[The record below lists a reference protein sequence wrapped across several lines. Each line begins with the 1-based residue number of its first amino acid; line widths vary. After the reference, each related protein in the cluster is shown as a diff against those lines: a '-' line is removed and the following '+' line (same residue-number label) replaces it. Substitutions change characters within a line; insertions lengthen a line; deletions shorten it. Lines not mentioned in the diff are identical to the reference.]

1 MRNLAIAILKM
12 AGAANIAASCRHH
25 ARDAASTLAT
35 LGLTPPG
42 PKRTLRHYAEA
53 LTPTAPQLMIVRP
66 RPGLPALPHPYWSL
80 KMHASVAVAR
90 RLPAVRQHLHEPCT
104 TNSGSMSTQTWK
116 NFHYLRAEINVSMSM

>member
-53 LTPTAPQLMIVRP
+53 LTPTAPQI
-66 RPGLPALPHPYWSL
+66 G
-80 KMHASVAVAR
+80 SVSAAR
-90 RLPAVRQHLHEPCT
+90 RLVPAAT
-104 TNSGSMSTQTWK
+104 TRGK
-116 NFHYLRAEINVSMSM
+116 LA